1 MLIDLHA
8 HTSLESWDSTLT
20 PDELVEGAKAAGLD
34 GLCLTEHDQF
44 WDLRRAGELAKR
56 HHFTIIPGCEI
67 TTEQGHVLVFGIDSY
82 VYGMHRAP
90 FLREYV
96 DRAGGV
102 LLVVHPYRR
111 AYTDENEPWSLP
123 FDEQVR
129 RAASG
134 NAAFGL
140 TEGVES
146 LNGRGTPRQNEF
158 SAALCAFT
166 GLPSF
171 GGSDTHD
178 PDDMGVCA
186 TEFERPVSGLGD
198 FIAEVKA
205 GRFRAARLR

>member
-1 MLIDLHA
+1 M
-8 HTSLESWDSTLT
+8 
-20 PDELVEGAKAAGLD
+20 
-34 GLCLTEHDQF
+34 
-44 WDLRRAGELAKR
+44 
-56 HHFTIIPGCEI
+56 
-67 TTEQGHVLVFGIDSY
+67 LVFGIESY

-102 LLVVHPYRR
+102 LLIVHPYRR
-111 AYTDENEPWSLP
+111 AYTDESEPWSLP

-158 SAALCAFT
+158 SGGPVRVHRPAF
-166 GLPSF
+166 
-171 GGSDTHD
+171 
-178 PDDMGVCA
+178 
-186 TEFERPVSGLGD
+186 
-198 FIAEVKA
+198 
-205 GRFRAARLR
+205 LRGQRHP

>member
-56 HHFTIIPGCEI
+56 HDFTIIPGCEI
-67 TTEQGHVLVFGIDSY
+67 TTEEGHVLVFGIDSY
-82 VYGMHRAP
+82 VYGMHRVP

-102 LLVVHPYRR
+102 LLIVHPYRR
-111 AYTDENEPWSLP
+111 AYTDESEPWSLP

-134 NAAFGL
+134 NAAFSL

-146 LNGRGTPRQNEF
+146 LNGRATPRQNEF

-198 FIAEVKA
+198 FIAEVKS